1 MTGAVWRP
9 LLVYAVL
16 LVLFRSSGKRTLA
29 KTTTFDFVLLLIIS
43 EAVSSALLA
52 DDHSITGALIAVM
65 TLIVVDLGLS
75 IVRRRWKR
83 IDQLL
88 SYEPTLLIHEGVL
101 LTRNMKREGI
111 DELDILE
118 AARSTRSIVR
128 LADVRYAVLESN
140 GDLSIIAFEPKALN
154 NP

>member
-9 LLVYAVL
+9 LLVYGVL

-52 DDHSITGALIAVM
+52 DDHSITGALLAVM

-75 IVRRRWKR
+75 IVRRRWKF

-88 SYEPTLLIHEGVL
+88 SYEPTLLIHEGAL
-101 LTRNMKREGI
+101 LTRNMQREGI
-111 DELDILE
+111 DEQDILE
-118 AARSTRSIVR
+118 AARSTRSILQ
-128 LADVRYAVLESN
+128 LADIRFAVLESN
-140 GDLSIIAFEPKALN
+140 GDLSIIAFDP
-154 NP
+154 